1 VTDLQKGLYEAFV
14 GAISS
19 FVGIGIINQ
28 FVEDGLIPWYLQII
42 AILFILC
49 LDIVA
54 IEKLDTKGII
64 YIIGWIIG
72 SLLVIN
78 ILDALGILLAIVVP
92 ILMLIYKFKDKIE
105 SFFT

>member
-1 VTDLQKGLYEAFV
+1 
-14 GAISS
+14 
-19 FVGIGIINQ
+19 
-28 FVEDGLIPWYLQII
+28 
-42 AILFILC
+42 

-92 ILMLIYKFKDKIE
+92 ILMLIYKFKDRLKAFLPKFNLMCVTHGE
-105 SFFT
+105 LLSFK